1 MGAGDGAQEQVVE
14 HSHSLRCAVCGAG
27 NRLSTGARSHG
38 WFRCAHCGAGAPVP
52 GVWTLPSWARGHPL
66 RLPLQVR
73 LFVAL
78 QGLLLTL
85 VWVPALAVPVM
96 KPFALSV
103 AAAWPVAL
111 AYMVGVW
118 LRWTFGRE
126 RFDLDASVLQH
137 TVQVGP
143 WSSRPVRIPLV
154 RILEVEGYDWMERS

>member
-1 MGAGDGAQEQVVE
+1 MPGRTLVVTVE
-14 HSHSLRCAVCGAG
+14 SSEAAELLR
-27 NRLSTGARSHG
+27 
-38 WFRCAHCGAGAPVP
+38 
-52 GVWTLPSWARGHPL
+52 WTMSSWARRHLL
-66 RLPLQVR
+66 RLLLQV
-73 LFVAL
+73 LLLVAL

-85 VWVPALAVPVM
+85 VWVPALPVPVM
-96 KPFALSV
+96 KSFALSV
-103 AAAWPVAL
+103 AAALTVAL
-111 AYMVGVW
+111 VYLVGIW